1 MKKRLITLVLLTA
14 AFSGLPLMAQNDS
27 VKTDTAQVDE
37 IEVYSDTTQ
46 NDTAS
51 AIPLPV
57 DDVDDNFPFGNSQ
70 SPVGDVLGNVDGSM
84 FVWAI
89 VACVVLFIIF
99 VLAPLVILGLLLW
112 FVYKNRK
119 DRMRLAE
126 MAMKNGQPIPDELVK
141 PATTNATA
149 DELRARGIRQI
160 FLGIGLI
167 FLLGWVASKVGV
179 GIGIVVLCIGLG
191 NVFIART
198 TKNKESE
205 LTSQDFDTQP

>member
-14 AFSGLPLMAQNDS
+14 AFSGLPLMAQNDTD
-27 VKTDTAQVDE
+27 KADTAQVDE

-141 PATTNATA
+141 PANTNATA

-198 TKNKESE
+198 TKNRENE
-205 LTSQDFDTQP
+205 LTPHDFDTQP